1 MPFKFVKESPA
12 WRCSLIKSLPLAA
25 SPSVSGT
32 LRPLP
37 LPLPSLLPPNS
48 HPLLPPSPS
57 PTSSEALPPLPTSP
71 PSPTRVVYLK
81 ALVARR
87 SSMLKINNR
96 ETWER
101 RVGGWVGG
109 REAEIQTFADRQTER
124 QKERNET
131 HRQTHTDRTKDKTPR
146 EITPLPSPPEK
157 KSNKQTNT
165 NHEILSCINRNEK

>member
-32 LRPLP
+32 LRP
-37 LPLPSLLPPNS
+37 S
-48 HPLLPPSPS
+48 PSPS
-57 PTSSEALPPLPTSP
+57 PHSFPLTVTPFCPPLPPLPRPKHSPPLPTSP

-157 KSNKQTNT
+157 KIEQTNK
-165 NHEILSCINRNEK
+165 HKPRDPIMYQ